1 MQRLH
6 PDEVPI
12 TPDLAQRLLA
22 EQHPGLVHLPVRLLA
37 DQGTD
42 NVVMRLGEQLSLRFP
57 RKPSAVPSLVVE
69 REWLPRLA
77 PHLPVPVPVPVAH
90 GEPTDAYPFPWSVC
104 RWVPGGTP
112 DRPEHV
118 DPDHTARQLG
128 RFVRDLHALD
138 TTGAPVADERTQ
150 RAGSLAQ
157 YDEVTRE
164 ALGQVAALIHSGH
177 VEPDLFDPAAAR
189 DLWEAAVEAPRWAE
203 DPVWVHRDLYLG
215 NLLVRD
221 GRLTGVIDF
230 GGLVVGDPAGDA
242 MAAWHVL
249 PPTHRSRFLDLVE
262 ADAAT
267 RLRARGWVLSQG
279 LLALPYYLDSH
290 GGMVR
295 MARRAITAAL
305 DSPPPARRTCH

>member
-1 MQRLH
+1 MQQLH
-6 PDEVPI
+6 HDEVRI
-12 TPDLAQRLLA
+12 TPDLAKRLLA
-22 EQHPGLVHLPVRLLA
+22 DQHPGLAHLPVRLLA

-42 NVVMRLGEQLSLRFP
+42 NVVMRLGEEVALRFP
-57 RKPSAVPSLVVE
+57 RKPSAVPSLLVE

-77 PHLPVPVPVPVAH
+77 PHLPVSVPVPVAH

-104 RWVPGGTP
+104 TWVPGSTS
-112 DRPEHV
+112 DRSEDV
-118 DPDHTARQLG
+118 DPADMALRLG
-128 RFVRDLHALD
+128 HVVRALQAID
-138 TTGAPVADERTQ
+138 TTGAPRANERTQ

-164 ALGQVAALIHSGH
+164 ALGQVTALVDAGH
-177 VEPDLFDPAAAR
+177 LEADLFDPAAAR
-189 DLWEAAVEAPRWAE
+189 DLWEAAVGAPAWSGQ
-203 DPVWVHRDLYLG
+203 PVWVHRDLYLG

-230 GGLVVGDPAGDA
+230 GGLVAGDPAGDV

-249 PPTHRSRFLDLVE
+249 PPTHRSRFLDHVE

-295 MARRAITAAL
+295 MARRAIAAAL
-305 DSPPPARRTCH
+305 DTPLA